1 MGFQKAET
9 DNTWS
14 HYKEQQNVLHIT
26 AQAMIYDITSHYLTD
41 ESISNITISKQGARE
56 GV

>member
-14 HYKEQQNVLHIT
+14 HYKERQNVLHIT
-26 AQAMIYDITSHYLTD
+26 AQAMIYYITSHYLTD
-41 ESISNITISKQGARE
+41 ENISNITISKHGARG